1 MSEAMADRLTER
13 MSLDA
18 QQYVD
23 EFFPAGPRSDEYRS
37 DIATAFVEG
46 GGAALRALIKEL
58 ENGRIN
64 ISVN

>member
-13 MSLDA
+13 MSLDS

-23 EFFPAGPRSDEYRS
+23 DYFPAGPYSDEYRS

-46 GGAALRALIKEL
+46 GSAALRSVTKEIQ
-58 ENGRIN
+58 NGR
-64 ISVN
+64 

>member
-23 EFFPAGPRSDEYRS
+23 KYFPTDRYGLEYRS

-46 GGAALRALIKEL
+46 GSAALRSVTKEI
-58 ENGRIN
+58 ENG
-64 ISVN
+64 